1 MGSVWGMAVDPLRHL
16 LPMTAPPQAPLSA
29 MGRELLPSMEV
40 RSPALR
46 RPDGSVWVISPVPA
60 RVFLYGPF
68 LRLPR
73 GRYRLSFRCRL
84 RLAVQGVHPV
94 LGLEV
99 VAQNRMQRAWRDF
112 NAAELAAGDLGVT
125 FEVPE
130 PLSIESG
137 VDAPFE
143 FRFSHFGNAVIQIT
157 DVTLHPL
164 DDVPSTQDVAP
175 VWRLLGRL
183 RTLPRPGG
191 VRLSPVSVS
200 RLKLGR
206 ASAILRL
213 PAGLYRLDVACA
225 VSRPRAPDAPLLA
238 IRVCTRDGVVLGA
251 QTFRASDLADG
262 RGTFAFEVPMDVSTD
277 AGAPRSLDILIRH
290 FRNGWVTLSDLQ
302 LRRLLPDEVAQ
313 AAPVSRPSPSGRRAG
328 AKKVVIFGNCQG
340 NLVAEAFRDNL
351 GFSRYF
357 SVKHHFMELP
367 ANQHAQGKRDLEECD
382 LLLIQDIQEWEQ
394 YPLRAFVPD
403 TLPTLRY
410 PCIRFAS
417 LWPFDAFNGPD
428 DKLARTRD
436 LPNFEFTY
444 FDGLL
449 ARLRKEI
456 PDQEERFEAYRT
468 LNVRGVID
476 VKRRHVFEEQRLL
489 AMDEK
494 FSGEIGAYILENFR
508 RKRLF
513 YTTAHPNGRILTM
526 LMKQIARE
534 LGVRQPFWFPGP
546 LDSLRSLQVP
556 IHPKIARA
564 LDVRWVNDATTYAV
578 RGERVTWETYFRKY
592 ISYYG

>member
-1 MGSVWGMAVDPLRHL
+1 MILDDAD
-16 LPMTAPPQAPLSA
+16 TAPASA
-29 MGRELLPSMEV
+29 SRDLRAASRALLTSMEV
-40 RSPALR
+40 RPPALR
-46 RPDGSVWVISPVPA
+46 RPDGSVWVVSPLPA

-73 GRYRLSFRCRL
+73 GHYRISFRCRVKMP
-84 RLAVQGVHPV
+84 VQGTHPV

-99 VAQNRMQRAWRDF
+99 IAQNRVQRAWRDF
-112 NAAELAAGDLGVT
+112 TAAELRDGDLSLA

-130 PLSIESG
+130 ALSIEG
-137 VDAPFE
+137 GADAPFE
-143 FRFSHFGNAVIQIT
+143 FRFSHFGNAIIQVT
-157 DVTLHPL
+157 EVTLHPL
-164 DDVPSTQDVAP
+164 DALPAQSAP
-175 VWRLLGRL
+175 PLWRLLGRL
-183 RTLPRPGG
+183 RTLPISGD
-191 VRLSPVSVS
+191 VRLTPASIT

-213 PAGLYRLDVACA
+213 PVGAYRLDVACTID
-225 VSRPRAPDAPLLA
+225 RPRAPEAPVLE
-238 IRVCTRDGVVLGA
+238 IRVRTRDRVILGEQVFKA
-251 QTFRASDLADG
+251 ADFAEGRAALAFD
-262 RGTFAFEVPMDVSTD
+262 VPVDVALE
-277 AGAPRSLDILIRH
+277 AGAPRSIDFAIRH
-290 FRNGWVTLSDLQ
+290 FGNGWLRLSALDLHALAPGGDAPATL
-302 LRRLLPDEVAQ
+302 
-313 AAPVSRPSPSGRRAG
+313 APRSSASGRRAG
-328 AKKVVIFGNCQG
+328 TKKVLIFGNCQG
-340 NLVAEAFRDNL
+340 NLVAEAFRDNPI
-351 GFSRYF
+351 FARRF

-367 ANQHAQGKRDLEECD
+367 ANLHEQGKRDLEECD

-428 DKLARTRD
+428 DKLARNRD

-456 PDQEERFEAYRT
+456 PDPQARFEAYRT
-468 LNVRGVID
+468 LAVKGVID
-476 VKRRHVFEEQRLL
+476 VKRRHVFEEQRLQ
-489 AMDEK
+489 AMDAK
-494 FSGEIGAYILENFR
+494 FPGGIGAYILENFR
-508 RKRLF
+508 KKQLF
-513 YTTAHPNGRILTM
+513 YTTAHPNGRLLTM

-534 LGVRQPFWFPGP
+534 LGVSQPFWFPGP

-556 IHPKIARA
+556 IHPLVARA
-564 LDVRWVNDATTYAV
+564 LDVRWVNDATTFLV
-578 RGERVTWETYFRKY
+578 RGEKVTWEAYFRKY

>member
-1 MGSVWGMAVDPLRHL
+1 
-16 LPMTAPPQAPLSA
+16 
-29 MGRELLPSMEV
+29 MEV
-40 RSPALR
+40 RPPALR
-46 RPDGSVWVISPVPA
+46 RPDGSVWVISPLPA

-73 GRYRLSFRCRL
+73 GSYRLNFRCRL
-84 RLAVQGVHPV
+84 RFPVQGAHPV

-99 VAQNRMQRAWRDF
+99 IAQNRIQRAWRDF
-112 NAAELAAGDLGVT
+112 NAAELQAGDLSVT
-125 FEVPE
+125 FEVPDA
-130 PLSIESG
+130 LSIEGG

-164 DDVPSTQDVAP
+164 DEGTPSPEMAP

-191 VRLSPVSVS
+191 VRLSPVSIS

-213 PAGLYRLDVACA
+213 PAGIYRLEVAGTVTRA
-225 VSRPRAPDAPLLA
+225 RAPDAPVLE
-238 IRVCTRDGVVLGA
+238 IRVRTRDRVLLGEA
-251 QTFRASDLADG
+251 TFRTSDLAGG
-262 RGTFAFEVPMDVSTD
+262 RCAFAFEVPLDVSSD
-277 AGAPRSLDILIRH
+277 AGAPRSLDISIRH
-290 FRNGWVTLSDLQ
+290 FRNGWVSLTDLD
-302 LRRLLPDEVAQ
+302 LRRLLPAEAAL
-313 AAPVSRPSPSGRRAG
+313 AAPVSRPSTSGRRAG
-328 AKKVVIFGNCQG
+328 TKKVVIFGNCQG
-340 NLVAEAFRDNL
+340 NLVAEAFRDNP
-351 GFSRYF
+351 GFSRHF

-403 TLPTLRY
+403 SLPTLRY

-428 DKLARTRD
+428 DKLARNRD

-456 PDQEERFEAYRT
+456 PDPDERFEAYRT

-494 FSGEIGAYILENFR
+494 FSGGIGAYILENFR
-508 RKRLF
+508 KKQLF

-564 LDVRWVNDATTYAV
+564 LDVRWVSDATTYAV
-578 RGERVTWETYFRKY
+578 KGERVTWEAYFRKY